1 MFIMAKYYFISLF
14 QSGFWWG
21 GFFVAVLLGFFRKC
35 KSLLQLMKRMEAL
48 GAYFK
53 PQKSGEIRF
62 DKNHFYFIGQMDKA
76 LQIYEI

>member
-1 MFIMAKYYFISLF
+1 MAKYYFISLF

-53 PQKSGEIRF
+53 PQKSGEIWF